1 MSQQELPE
9 MKLVDVR
16 LKLPLYKREAL
27 KLLSVIER
35 KSINQ
40 LLEEHIDKLIGD
52 STDRLKELRSLERP
66 KKERFS
72 LIGRAKGGEP
82 IPKEAIDEAIKE
94 FNRIGKQE

>member
-1 MSQQELPE
+1 MGQQELPE

-52 STDRLKELRSLERP
+52 STDQLKELREQP

-72 LIGRAKGGEP
+72 IQGMAKGGEP
-82 IPKEAIDEAIKE
+82 ISKEAIDEVIKE
-94 FNRIGKQE
+94 WEKE

>member
-1 MSQQELPE
+1 MGQQELPE

-52 STDRLKELRSLERP
+52 STGQLKELRSLEKP
-66 KKERFS
+66 KKERVS
-72 LIGRAKGGEP
+72 LMGIAKGGQP
-82 IPKEAIDEAIKE
+82 ITKEDIDEVIQEWEKE
-94 FNRIGKQE
+94 